1 MAKDHQNKKNKRVNK
16 YTNPVSVPAKNKK
29 KINQDDP
36 RNNRSYKNKIDEIYE
51 IIDETDLDLLDEID
65 TYDYLWDEDIDPSS
79 YLEDNEDM
87 EIPTPSDTMQDS
99 SLDFSLSAPKNLYID
114 PSSFML
120 EDKDSNSDGVVRW
133 TAYLY
138 FDDVA
143 GAESYEYTINARTT

>member
-1 MAKDHQNKKNKRVNK
+1 MAKAHQKKKNKKINRYVN
-16 YTNPVSVPAKNKK
+16 PISVPAKNKI

-36 RNNRSYKNKIDEIYE
+36 RNNSSYKNKIGQTYE
-51 IIDETDLDLLDEID
+51 IIEETELDYLNEVDD
-65 TYDYLWDEDIDPSS
+65 YDYLWNEDNDPSA
-79 YLEDNEDM
+79 YLDDNQDL
-87 EIPTPSDTMQDS
+87 EIPTPEETMQEFP
-99 SLDFSLSAPKNLYID
+99 LDFSISAPTNLYID
-114 PSSFML
+114 PNSFML